1 MNDSV
6 KNNTRFFFF
15 NVLKTVFFKYAR
27 VVFTERADVK
37 C

>member
-1 MNDSV
+1 MNDRV
-6 KNNTRFFFF
+6 KNSTRFFF

>member
-1 MNDSV
+1 MIVLKITLD
-6 KNNTRFFFF
+6 FFF